1 MYEIMFLDTIRQKKV
16 FPGQVDH
23 SGGQEISS
31 DVVRDSG
38 PSPGCTQSQSSAADR
53 HALIVC
59 CRQPCACFQ
68 HVCFRRPNVLW
79 EPSSHDRAD
88 RCMNLQQITQQQN
101 LDRPKTH
108 KLRDVYK
115 RAGLQRSL
123 AGQRDRI
130 RRLTR
135 TWTRA
140 VTTQHFILSII
151 LGIRAVTAHD
161 IVLNIVP
168 SGYLA
173 G

>member
-1 MYEIMFLDTIRQKKV
+1 
-16 FPGQVDH
+16 
-23 SGGQEISS
+23 
-31 DVVRDSG
+31 
-38 PSPGCTQSQSSAADR
+38 
-53 HALIVC
+53 
-59 CRQPCACFQ
+59 
-68 HVCFRRPNVLW
+68 
-79 EPSSHDRAD
+79 
-88 RCMNLQQITQQQN
+88 MNLQQITQQQN

-173 G
+173 GWQRNWSLLGIGNFLISIVVVVYL